1 MSGAAPQ
8 TSEVMVID
16 TIQEVAPGVV
26 EVDEYV
32 VGAGSGGFG
41 QGGPGQGGGHD

>member
-1 MSGAAPQ
+1 
-8 TSEVMVID
+8 MVVD

-32 VGAGSGGFG
+32 VQSESGGF
-41 QGGPGQGGGHD
+41 QGGGSGPQRSGGF

>member
-1 MSGAAPQ
+1 
-8 TSEVMVID
+8 MVVD

-32 VGAGSGGFG
+32 VQSESGGF
-41 QGGPGQGGGHD
+41 QGGSSGGFQGGGSGPQRGGGF